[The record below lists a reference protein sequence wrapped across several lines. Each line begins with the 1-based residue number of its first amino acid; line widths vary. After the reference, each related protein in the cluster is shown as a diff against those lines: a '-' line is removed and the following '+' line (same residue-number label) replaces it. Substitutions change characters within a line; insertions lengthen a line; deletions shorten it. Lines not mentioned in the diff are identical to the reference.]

1 MRSVAC
7 IAHGGTAKPCA
18 HKPLCSRSRGRRGP
32 HMQCHRVLTSRYAH
46 ALAAGE
52 DQKRVSGSSSICTGD
67 RASLYAKREPA
78 PDPLMVP
85 LTRTTSPTLSSASS
99 CSGTCACACACPRA
113 RAMCTRNVHVHAQC
127 ARTMC
132 MRMRRSACACASH
145 NVYLLGRGEDSK
157 VWIVSRQWPVSD
169 CFRSKELLHQPLQP
183 DAMWPG
189 ACPSRI
195 GSLARL

>member
-1 MRSVAC
+1 MLTLSRPARTTY
-7 IAHGGTAKPCA
+7 AMPPCA

-32 HMQCHRVLTSRYAH
+32 
-46 ALAAGE
+46 E
-52 DQKRVSGSSSICTGD
+52 
-67 RASLYAKREPA
+67 ASLRVELHLHWRSSFVVREEGA
-78 PDPLMVP
+78 CTRPLDGALDAHHVAHPQLRLILLGHMCMCM
-85 LTRTTSPTLSSASS
+85 RA
-99 CSGTCACACACPRA
+99 CTCACACACPRA